1 MEWISGHRNA
11 AVSLGYVLPSD
22 ALRPYITTYYLTE
35 IAAGADPVV
44 DMLHPEGGN
53 LRIALDGSMA
63 GSIGPG
69 ELEPMPEFAGIG
81 PTSMGAPF
89 ALAPGRYW
97 GIGLL
102 PLGWARFVDTPAAA
116 RADTIADAL
125 RDDAYAPFRPLHARL
140 AAVAGDLQAEMA
152 AIDAHMLGLLS
163 QRAASGEERI
173 AAAHTALIDP
183 AVNAV
188 GQLTERLG
196 ISTRSLERIAAAV
209 FGFTPKLLLQR
220 QRFLRSLAQ
229 FMLDPS
235 LAWLD
240 TLDWQ
245 YYDQAHFIR
254 DFRRFMGTTPSA
266 YAREPHPI
274 MLAAAHVRSR
284 TAGKAMQ
291 VLHDPADD
299 AAAPD
304 PLR

>member
-1 MEWISGHRNA
+1 MRDLATATEWWEPYDDLLIATGSTSEHTRIPGSELDGVFGFRTLDDVTALCGRLDGTA
-11 AVSLGYVLPSD
+11 ARRVLVVGGGYVGIEVAE
-22 ALRPYITTYYLTE
+22 AL
-35 IAAGADPVV
+35 IARELDVSMVTSGEQPMASLDP
-44 DMLHPEGGN
+44 E
-53 LRIALDGSMA
+53 
-63 GSIGPG
+63 
-69 ELEPMPEFAGIG
+69 
-81 PTSMGAPF
+81 MGV
-89 ALAPGRYW
+89 L
-97 GIGLL
+97 
-102 PLGWARFVDTPAAA
+102 V
-116 RADTIADAL
+116 ADAL
-125 RDDAYAPFRPLHARL
+125 RDDAYAAFRPLRARI

-152 AIDAHMLGLLS
+152 AIDAHMLGLLA
-163 QRAASGEERI
+163 QRPALNEERI
-173 AAAHTALIDP
+173 GAAHTALIDP
-183 AVNAV
+183 AVNSV

-209 FGFTPKLLLQR
+209 FGFSPKLLLQR

-235 LAWLD
+235 LAWLE

-284 TAGKAMQ
+284 TAGKVMQ

>member
-35 IAAGADPVV
+35 IAAGADPVT

-53 LRIALDGSMA
+53 IRITLDGSMA
-63 GSIGPG
+63 GSIGSG
-69 ELEPMPEFAGIG
+69 EFKPLPDFAGIG

-97 GIGLL
+97 GVGLL
-102 PLGWARFVDTPAAA
+102 PLGWARFVDAPAAA
-116 RADTIADAL
+116 RADSIADAL
-125 RDDAYAPFRPLHARL
+125 RDDAYAAFRPLRARI
-140 AAVAGDLQAEMA
+140 ASVAGDLQAEMA
-152 AIDAHMLGLLS
+152 AIDAHMLGLLA
-163 QRAASGEERI
+163 QRPALNEERI
-173 AAAHTALIDP
+173 AAAHSALIDP
-183 AVNAV
+183 GVDSV
-188 GQLTERLG
+188 GKLTERLG
-196 ISTRSLERIAAAV
+196 ISTRSLERMAAAV
-209 FGFTPKLLLQR
+209 FGFPPKLLLQR

-235 LAWLD
+235 LAWLE

-284 TAGKAMQ
+284 TAGKVMQ

-299 AAAPD
+299 APAPD